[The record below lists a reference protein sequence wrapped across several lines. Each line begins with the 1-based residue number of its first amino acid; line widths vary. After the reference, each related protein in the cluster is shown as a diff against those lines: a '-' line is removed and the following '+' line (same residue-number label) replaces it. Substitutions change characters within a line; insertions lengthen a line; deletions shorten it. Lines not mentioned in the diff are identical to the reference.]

1 MYFRDPRIPLAPG
14 HPELDKPI
22 KTAAELIVATVIKF
36 ADHQEVPAEERGF
49 WSSLGEM
56 RALDLIDDAFA
67 KRRDTQEGLTGRSVP
82 EREYDVAIMRAAR
95 DLEQALRTR
104 VAIAEERLEDPREAL
119 QATVELLRLQVAHLG
134 RWIGEE
140 ILPPASE
147 AGV

>member
-1 MYFRDPRIPLAPG
+1 MFFRDPRIPIAPG

-22 KTAAELIVATVIKF
+22 TAAADLIVATVIKF

-49 WSSLGEM
+49 WSSFGEM
-56 RALDLIDDAFA
+56 RALDLVDDAFA
-67 KRRDTQEGLTGRSVP
+67 RRRDTQEGIAGRTVP
-82 EREYDVAIMRAAR
+82 EREYDVAIMRTTR
-95 DLEQALRTR
+95 DLEQAMRTR
-104 VAIAEERLEDPREAL
+104 VVVAEERGEDPREAL
-119 QATVELLRLQVAHLG
+119 LAAVELLRLQVAHLG